1 MDAVILERLIEG
13 GVMAS
18 LYGGLF
24 CGLLVLVGVFKCRR
38 GAVVSVMRGC
48 QWVVLGAMG
57 CVVLYAAGFD
67 ALGLGALVGGFFWG
81 WSTLETQPG

>member
-1 MDAVILERLIEG
+1 
-13 GVMAS
+13 
-18 LYGGLF
+18 
-24 CGLLVLVGVFKCRR
+24 
-38 GAVVSVMRGC
+38 MRGC